1 MPHGQCLQLL
11 DIDAAGLQET
21 ASLLLSSGI
30 HPKMEVHTE
39 TLDVT
44 DGPAQELA
52 FARHAAR

>member
-1 MPHGQCLQLL
+1 MHGQFLQLL

-30 HPKMEVHTE
+30 HPKTEVYTE

-44 DGPAQELA
+44 DGRAQEQA
-52 FARHAAR
+52 FAQHAAR